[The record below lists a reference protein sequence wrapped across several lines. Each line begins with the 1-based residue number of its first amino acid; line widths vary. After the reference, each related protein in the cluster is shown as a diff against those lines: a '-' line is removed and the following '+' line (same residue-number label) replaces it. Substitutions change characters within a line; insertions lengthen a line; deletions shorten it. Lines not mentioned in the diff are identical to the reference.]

1 MINNKLEYAVSLLRL
16 TLKDT
21 TTDTDW
27 TDNQVLA
34 IMSIWKAVNEDND
47 MRAIVRLHRE
57 ISQQLRTIIKE
68 HSKLYQQAMSYSDG
82 LDWSISV
89 LHDTLEGEPTE
100 ISISTTEGTV
110 TTEAKLRH
118 TKPRRPNEKNY
129 LS

>member
-1 MINNKLEYAVSLLRL
+1 MINNKLEYAVSLLTL

-21 TTDTDW
+21 TADTDW

-34 IMSIWKAVNEDND
+34 MVSIWTAVYEGRD
-47 MRAIVRLHRE
+47 MRTIVKLHKE
-57 ISQQLRTIIKE
+57 ISKQMLPLIKE
-68 HSKLYQQAMSYSDG
+68 YSELHHQAMAHND
-82 LDWSISV
+82 LDWAVSV

-110 TTEAKLRH
+110 TAEAKSRR
-118 TKPRRPNEKNY
+118 TKHRRPNEKNY